1 MTRAVDNEIGWE
13 ILQLLGVKDS
23 HIVEA
28 TIHIKVNDITT
39 IDIKR
44 FATRE
49 DGKLILNKEKT
60 DIKTILKRYRLEEI
74 KEKRAVFET
83 DYR

>member
-49 DGKLILNKEKT
+49 DGQFILNKEKT
-60 DIKTILKRYRLEEI
+60 DIETLLKKYRLEVI
-74 KEKRAVFET
+74 KEKKLKFVS
-83 DYR
+83 DYK